1 MGAGLFQIVVFELA
15 KETYGVAISDVYEI
29 IRMVEVTKI
38 PKTQHFLEGVI
49 NLRGRIIPVVDLR
62 KRFGLQS
69 EEVEQLKRIV
79 VVKIDDDTVGMVVD
93 AVSEVLQI
101 ESSQVEGVSSLVSSQ
116 VDTEFI
122 SGIAKVDNR
131 LIILLDLG
139 KVLTTKEKMELKT
152 AEMEIKML
160 ESGQK
165 E

>member
-1 MGAGLFQIVVFELA
+1 MEAGLFQIVVFELA

-29 IRMVEVTKI
+29 IRMVEVTRI

-152 AEMEIKML
+152 AEMEINPVTL
-160 ESGQK
+160 PLSP
-165 E
+165 